1 MRAALDL
8 GVIRLNASHNWKI
21 AVETTKRIE
30 FSIADRAT
38 LKPAPINADW
48 IIEGAPI
55 ARNAL
60 LSRSEDGSAFTLI
73 WDCTAGLFEWRYS
86 IDETVYILEGS
97 VIVEDASGGTRRLEA
112 GATAFFPAGSRAVW
126 RVESYVRKVA
136 FCREP
141 MPRGYLFAKKVAK
154 AALQKVGLRKSGG
167 DGIEMFDVAS

>member
-1 MRAALDL
+1 L
-8 GVIRLNASHNWKI
+8 
-21 AVETTKRIE
+21 ETTKRIE
-30 FSIADRAT
+30 FSIADRAA

-48 IIEGAPI
+48 IIEGAPA

-73 WDCTAGLFEWRYS
+73 WDCTAGLFEWRYT

-97 VIVEDASGGTRRLEA
+97 VIVEDAAGGTRRLEA

-136 FCREP
+136 FCRKP
-141 MPRGYLFAKKVAK
+141 MPRGYLLAKKVAK
-154 AALQKVGLRKSGG
+154 AALRKVGWREPGD
-167 DGIEMFDVAS
+167 DGINMFNVAS